1 MANEI
6 SITTGL
12 SCTNGT
18 FKVLAQTVNKK
29 YDQTTAR
36 GGQPGVLS
44 IGSLSEET
52 VTFTDITPGWCM
64 ITNLDSTNF
73 VDFGFSTGVYGLTLP
88 PEASIV
94 VKFKAG
100 MTLYALADTADC
112 DVQITALSD

>member
-6 SITTGL
+6 VVTTGL
-12 SCTNGT
+12 SCKNGT
-18 FKVLAQTVNKK
+18 FTVLSQTTTKR
-29 YDQTTAR
+29 YDQTLAR

-44 IGSLSEET
+44 IGTSEET
-52 VTFTDITPGWCM
+52 VTFTDITPAWCVL
-64 ITNLDSTNF
+64 TNLDDTNF

-88 PEASIV
+88 PEASIL

-100 MTLYALADTADC
+100 MTLYALADTSAC